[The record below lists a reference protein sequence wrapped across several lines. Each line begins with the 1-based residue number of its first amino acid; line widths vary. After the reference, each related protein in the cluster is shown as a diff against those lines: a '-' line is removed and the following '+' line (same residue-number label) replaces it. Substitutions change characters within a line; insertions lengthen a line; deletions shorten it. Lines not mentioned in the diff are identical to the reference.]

1 MADSKRRN
9 NALDSRRFEKVPGG
23 GHTLRTDFSMRI
35 PGHRLSLTL
44 YRIALACFVVTGS
57 TLFVHGQ
64 DVEDVISTSTSLV
77 QLNIGV
83 VDKQGHPITSLT
95 RNDFTIYEDG
105 VKQTIQRFEPVEAPF
120 SLVILLDMPGA
131 PLLPPHTTTV
141 HRLAGF
147 S

>member
-1 MADSKRRN
+1 MPI
-9 NALDSRRFEKVPGG
+9 DSRRLEKVPTR
-23 GHTLRTDFSMRI
+23 GHTLRTNFSMRI
-35 PGHRLSLTL
+35 PSHLISPTL
-44 YRIALACFVVTGS
+44 CRIALACLVVLGS
-57 TLFVHGQ
+57 TLFVYGQ

-120 SLVILLDMPGA
+120 SLVIPA
-131 PLLPPHTTTV
+131 RHV
-141 HRLAGF
+141 GF
-147 S
+147 HN